1 MTYGLGREM
10 GYSDR
15 DEIDAVVAKAAA
27 GGNGLRTLIVSIVQ
41 NPLFSRR

>member
-15 DEIDAVVAKAAA
+15 DEIDSVVAKSAA